1 MERRSERQKEMRGEL
16 QVEPAV
22 EEAQQA
28 VKGIRKNQLVEVRSM
43 ASPPVMVKL
52 ALEAICILLGEN
64 AGTDWKVGNVFS
76 FKFL

>member
-1 MERRSERQKEMRGEL
+1 M

-22 EEAQQA
+22 EEVQQA